1 MESSPTSLSAR
12 TRAKTLQDGPKPAA
26 TTPKNVIS
34 TSDDVSTL
42 QHGDIFEKESAGAP
56 DGSSTVG
63 AVAEDVQELPSGF
76 HDLPIELLSLTD
88 RY

>member
-1 MESSPTSLSAR
+1 MESSPPNLAAR
-12 TRAKTLQDGPKPAA
+12 TRATTLQDGPKSAA
-26 TTPKNVIS
+26 TTHKNARS
-34 TSDDVSTL
+34 TSDEVSTL

-56 DGSSTVG
+56 DGPITVG
-63 AVAEDVQELPSGF
+63 GVAEDVQELPSGF